1 MIRRALLVILALA
14 VLSTGFAQEAVSHG
28 RPARRGENAGYGSRD
43 ATVLSMMG
51 WGVGLAV
58 GIATLCALIPNN
70 EASTAHVSSS
80 SSSGS
85 TSH

>member
-1 MIRRALLVILALA
+1 MIRRALLVVLGVAF
-14 VLSTGFAQEAVSHG
+14 LSTGFAQEAVS
-28 RPARRGENAGYGSRD
+28 RERAARRGDNAGYGSRN

-70 EASTAHVSSS
+70 EASTAHTS
-80 SSSGS
+80 S
-85 TSH
+85 TSSTTSH